1 MYNTRIIGKTGE
13 EIAERF
19 LKAQG
24 VKILKKNFYYHGGE
38 VDLIVRD
45 FDKEP
50 YLVFVEVKYR
60 SGIDKGFPEEAVTLC
75 KQQRIIKGARF
86 YMNMY
91 NIPYSTACRFDV
103 ISITDKE
110 IRWIKNAFTL

>member
-1 MYNTRIIGKTGE
+1 MNNTRSIGRFGE
-13 EIAERF
+13 DIAVRYLEANGAQILER
-19 LKAQG
+19 
-24 VKILKKNFYYHGGE
+24 NFYYHGGE
-38 VDLIVRD
+38 VDLIIRD

-60 SGIDKGFPEEAVTLC
+60 KNTDNGFPEESVTPY
-75 KQQRIIKGARF
+75 KQKRIVKGAYS
-86 YMNMY
+86 YMNLHHVPY
-91 NIPYSTACRFDV
+91 NTACRFDV